1 MSAPQLKVH
10 FDMSPATA
18 PPAYSPPPAY
28 AAHSFGHT
36 GMSFAQKEHLASMAE
51 SKLGYLV
58 SQKRREPSLRH
69 VLLHAGFLEKIL
81 DSIDAHTP
89 DMYEDDEQE
98 EAIMVDDLSPA
109 AVPEP
114 TPEYE
119 QLASSSSLGTI
130 VEVDEMEVDDEDE
143 EDEEEDADM
152 PPLRRTIS
160 HRPGSPSTSDEED
173 VSEEDSDD
181 DLPST
186 PPPPTYYTVTSPDH
200 PLFNLFEVREK
211 ARRDDLSN
219 HYKIEHSNNE
229 QENIFLMH
237 HNLAVAA

>member
-1 MSAPQLKVH
+1 
-10 FDMSPATA
+10 
-18 PPAYSPPPAY
+18 
-28 AAHSFGHT
+28 
-36 GMSFAQKEHLASMAE
+36 MSFAQKEHLASMAE

-98 EAIMVDDLSPA
+98 EAIMVDDFAAS

-130 VEVDEMEVDDEDE
+130 VEVDEMEVDE

-173 VSEEDSDD
+173 ISEEDSDD
-181 DLPST
+181 DLPTT
-186 PPPPTYYTVTSPDH
+186 PPPPPDDPRNTPSTNLLHRHLPRPPPLQPLRGPRKSPS
-200 PLFNLFEVREK
+200 
-211 ARRDDLSN
+211 RRPVKSL
-219 HYKIEHSNNE
+219 
-229 QENIFLMH
+229 
-237 HNLAVAA
+237 